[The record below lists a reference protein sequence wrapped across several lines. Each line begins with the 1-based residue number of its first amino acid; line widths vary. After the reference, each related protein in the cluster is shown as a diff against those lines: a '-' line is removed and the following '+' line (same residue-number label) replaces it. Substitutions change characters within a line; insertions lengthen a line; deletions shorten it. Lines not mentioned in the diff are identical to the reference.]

1 MAKFTPRAQ
10 TEGNDDGLKEKMIAV
25 NRVTKVVKGGRTLSF
40 AALTVV
46 GDGDGRVGMGKGKAK
61 EVPVSVQ
68 KAMDS
73 ARRNMVKVALKNGT
87 IHDTVEGHH
96 GAARVLMMPAPAGT
110 GIIAGGPMRAV
121 FEVLGINRLWPG
133 NPVNRWYRVLD
144 RNLSQAGMV
153 EQPAGA
159 FLMIRRDVWEKLGGL
174 DERFHPL
181 WFEDVDFCRRA
192 LAAGF
197 QIQYEPAAVA
207 AHEGGHSAARL
218 TAGIRASYWYA
229 SLLKYGEKHFRP
241 WVFRGLC
248 AAVVLGSLPR
258 MVLGMI
264 AERSLSP
271 TRTYWKIMR
280 FAGAGLVKGR
290 TEISR

>member
-1 MAKFTPRAQ
+1 MAPDA
-10 TEGNDDGLKEKMIAV
+10 EVI
-25 NRVTKVVKGGRTLSF
+25 VVDN
-40 AALTVV
+40 A
-46 GDGDGRVGMGKGKAK
+46 
-61 EVPVSVQ
+61 SV
-68 KAMDS
+68 D
-73 ARRNMVKVALKNGT
+73 
-87 IHDTVEGHH
+87 DTVERARKWSETHPAVRVIANPENRGFAAAVNQGFRATQAESLLLLNPDVFLRSNIGCLVSASAAYGIAAGKLTDLAGHPQA
-96 GAARVLMMPAPAGT
+96 GFTLRRLPTPAAL
-110 GIIAGGPMRAV
+110 I

-133 NPVNRWYRVLD
+133 NLVNRWYRVLD

-264 AERSLSP
+264 AEWNLSP

-280 FAGAGLVKGR
+280 FAGASLVKGR